1 MLWQFWIG
9 RFLQVVAGM
18 GVLLT
23 LVDWYR
29 LGGAHV
35 RVGRIV
41 AWSLVAGAIAATV
54 AARRLRRTGCP
65 R

>member
-18 GVLLT
+18 GALLT

-29 LGGAHV
+29 LGGAGV

-54 AARRLRRTGCP
+54 AVRRLRRTGCP